1 MAKRRYLL
9 CVHTANDER
18 RLGSRVGR
26 PTAARPAR
34 ARRRPES
41 PEVPRV
47 DPSRHAGRAAAGLAA
62 DRLRSG
68 RGVTR
73 KQDARVARP
82 AAHAAAR
89 GRAAHPGAPERLPA
103 PPTSRPRRHRKPAG
117 PRPAAAAPEGEAALS
132 PPESWLDP
140 SRAAVRTEL
149 FGSQSGL
156 GPFSVQ
162 SLIVLASA
170 ARAQQ
175 AVGQF
180 ERLRPCRPVDGDGTR
195 RTVARRAPGEYTV
208 TASAPEMP
216 TLTIS
221 LSVRAVGNV
230 LYLGGDMGLG
240 PASGLTEQDAR
251 ANRVVVELPRRA
263 SRPAPTATASA
274 R

>member
-1 MAKRRYLL
+1 M
-9 CVHTANDER
+9 
-18 RLGSRVGR
+18 R
-26 PTAARPAR
+26 PR
-34 ARRRPES
+34 
-41 PEVPRV
+41 
-47 DPSRHAGRAAAGLAA
+47 GRAAAPNHRRFPVLIRRVTLAA
-62 DRLRSG
+62 LVLALLLTGCGPGGASPANKTAALRDQLRTLQLADVQHILVLPSG
-68 RGVTR
+68 YQRI
-73 KQDARVARP
+73 
-82 AAHAAAR
+82 
-89 GRAAHPGAPERLPA
+89 
-103 PPTSRPRRHRKPAG
+103 
-117 PRPAAAAPEGEAALS
+117 PRPAAAFTESDSGLG
-132 PPESWLDP
+132 PPESGLGAA
-140 SRAAVRTEL
+140 RALVKTEL

-180 ERLRPCRPVDGDGTR
+180 ERLGPGPPAAGDGTR

-221 LSVRAVGNV
+221 LSVRAVSNV
-230 LYLGGDMGLG
+230 LYLGGDMGRG
-240 PASGLTEQDAR
+240 PGSGLTEHAAR
-251 ANRVVVELPRRA
+251 ANKVVAELPRRA

>member
-1 MAKRRYLL
+1 MLIRRVTRAALL
-9 CVHTANDER
+9 LALLLTGCGPGGASPANK
-18 RLGSRVGR
+18 
-26 PTAARPAR
+26 TAALRDQLRTLQLAD
-34 ARRRPES
+34 
-41 PEVPRV
+41 VQHILV
-47 DPSRHAGRAAAGLAA
+47 LPSGYQRI
-62 DRLRSG
+62 
-68 RGVTR
+68 
-73 KQDARVARP
+73 
-82 AAHAAAR
+82 
-89 GRAAHPGAPERLPA
+89 
-103 PPTSRPRRHRKPAG
+103 
-117 PRPAAAAPEGEAALS
+117 PRPAAAVTESESGLC
-132 PPESWLDP
+132 PPESWFDA
-140 SRAAVRTEL
+140 SRAPVKTEL

-240 PASGLTEQDAR
+240 PASGLTEHDAR
-251 ANRVVVELPRRA
+251 ANKVVAELTRRA